1 MIRME
6 KASDVMRC
14 VSFLVIAAII
24 LLTTDS
30 TASPLE
36 QSFKTPPASAQAWC
50 YWWWFN
56 GLASREGI
64 TKDFEEMKKQGISGA
79 LLFDANTGGEGVP
92 HGPEFVSP
100 EWRELFKFAVSEA
113 DRLGITL
120 TANISRTWNAGGPW
134 VPLEHGVKKFTC
146 RERQFKG
153 PGKANFVLPKAQGR
167 MRYYRDIAVLACPI
181 PDGFSGKTEVWQR
194 DQMVDVTQFMNAE
207 GRLVWD
213 APAGNWSILRI
224 GYQATGMRVAKSK
237 RDLEIDPM
245 SAEAMDLH
253 FAHTGAKMIE
263 DAGPLAGKTFQ
274 YLHIDSWEIKQ
285 PDWTAK
291 MPAEF
296 LKRRGYDLTKWLP
309 ALCGRQVDS
318 AAATDNFLQDF
329 RVTVCDLIADNYYGR
344 LDALAKEGGLLGSH
358 SEAGGPI
365 GAPHTYCLDALK
377 FHGTTAIPMGEFWIK
392 EFNGANVSYERNHT
406 IKQIAS
412 AAHIYG
418 KELCQAE
425 AFTAYQDAFASD
437 PYKIKGAGDL
447 AFCDG
452 LTRMVFHQWIH
463 QPDLDM
469 VPGYWSRPWKTKE
482 IGTKF
487 GHTLTWW
494 PMADGWLSYLARCQY
509 MLRQGKFVADF
520 AYLQDQRIPTYVV
533 SRPGETPRCP
543 TGCDYDALHAD
554 VLLQATAKEGRLQLQ
569 SGMSYRYLVLPPDAL
584 LTPETQNKIKELAEA
599 GVQVIGSGYREGML
613 EDILSA
619 DGIVPDIEYRK
630 ASANA
635 HFEQIHRRDGE
646 TDIYFIS
653 NQAVAESHADAI
665 FRVSG
670 RQPELWNPVTGEI
683 RALPEWKE
691 ENGRTVVP
699 MTFAAKESSFVVFR
713 REGGRSKALGASGNF
728 ARPVPVMELGGPWEV
743 SFDPKWGGPESI
755 VFDELVDW
763 TKRPE
768 EGIRYYSGTATYRKV
783 FSFQSSVVSN
793 QNAGGASPTILASEY
808 ISVPLKTPG
817 LSSSAA
823 PSRGQ
828 RRPSGRDGP
837 GLLGGP
843 EARLNTEHRTLN
855 TIPLYLDL
863 GTLSC
868 IARVRLNGKDLGVVW
883 TAPWR
888 LEITD
893 SVRSGENQLE
903 VEVANHWTNRIIGDA
918 KLLPEQR
925 FTQTNVASK
934 GMPLQ
939 PSGLLGRVRLLTE

>member
-1 MIRME
+1 MMQSGNLM
-6 KASDVMRC
+6 KWFCAVVLAAS
-14 VSFLVIAAII
+14 
-24 LLTTDS
+24 LLLSVQVNAKDSSLKPS
-30 TASPLE
+30 TALTASSLE
-36 QSFKTPPASAQAWC
+36 QSFKIPPASAHAWC
-50 YWWWFN
+50 YWWWFS
-56 GLASREGI
+56 GRASKEGI
-64 TKDFEEMKKQGISGA
+64 TRDFEEMKRQGISGV
-79 LLFDANTGGEGVP
+79 LLFDANTGGEAVP
-92 HGPEFVSP
+92 PGPDFMSP

-120 TANISRTWNAGGPW
+120 SANLSRTWNAGGPW
-134 VPLEHGVKKFTC
+134 VTPEHGIKKITHSAH
-146 RERQFKG
+146 QFKG
-153 PGKANFVLPKAQGR
+153 PGKTNFVLPKTLGR
-167 MRYYRDIAVLACPI
+167 LRHYRDIAVLACPI
-181 PDGFSGKTEVWQR
+181 SDDLSGKKEVWKR

-213 APAGNWSILRI
+213 APTGNWSILRI

-285 PDWTAK
+285 PDWTPK

-296 LKRRGYDLTKWLP
+296 LKRRGYDFTKWLP

-318 AAATDNFLQDF
+318 EAATEKFLQDF

-344 LDALAKEGGLLGSH
+344 LDALAKEGGLIGSH

-365 GAPHTYCLDALK
+365 GAPHTFWLDALK
-377 FHGTTAIPMGEFWIK
+377 FHGATAIPMGEFWIK
-392 EFNGANVSYERNHT
+392 EFNGADVSYERNHT

-425 AFTAYQDAFASD
+425 AFTAYRDVFVSD

-463 QPDLDM
+463 QPDLEQ

-520 AYLQDQRIPTYVV
+520 AYLQDQRIPSYVL
-533 SRPGETPRCP
+533 SRPGETPQCP
-543 TGCDYDALHAD
+543 QGFDYDALHAD
-554 VLLQATAKEGRLQLQ
+554 VLLEAKAKDGRLQLQ
-569 SGMSYRYLVLPPDAL
+569 SGMSYRYLVLPPNGL
-584 LTPETQNKIKELAEA
+584 LNPTTQKKIKQLAEA
-599 GVQVIGSGYREGML
+599 GVQVIGSGYREGSL
-613 EDILSA
+613 EKILKT
-619 DGIVPDIEYRK
+619 DGLAPDVEFRK
-630 ASANA
+630 ASSNA

-646 TDIYFIS
+646 SDIYFIS
-653 NQAVAESHADAI
+653 NQAVAETHADVI

-670 RQPELWNPVTGEI
+670 KQPELWNPVTGET
-683 RALPEWKE
+683 RELPEWKE

-713 REGGRSKALGASGNF
+713 KHAEKQRDAKNFPELTALKQLA
-728 ARPVPVMELGGPWEV
+728 GPWQLA
-743 SFDPKWGGPESI
+743 FDPEWGGPESI
-755 VFDELVDW
+755 VFDELIDW
-763 TKRPE
+763 TQRPE
-768 EGIRYYSGTATYRKV
+768 EGIRYYSGTATYRKTFDLPV
-783 FSFQSSVVSN
+783 TNFGQSV
-793 QNAGGASPTILASEY
+793 
-808 ISVPLKTPG
+808 
-817 LSSSAA
+817 
-823 PSRGQ
+823 
-828 RRPSGRDGP
+828 
-837 GLLGGP
+837 
-843 EARLNTEHRTLN
+843 
-855 TIPLYLDL
+855 YLDL
-863 GTLSC
+863 GKLSC

-888 LEITD
+888 IEITD
-893 SVRSGENQLE
+893 TVRLEGNQLE
-903 VEVANHWTNRIIGDA
+903 IEVANHWTNRIIGDET
-918 KLLPEQR
+918 LPPEQR
-925 FTQTNVASK
+925 FTQTNVKAQRT
-934 GMPLQ
+934 PLQ
-939 PSGLLGRVRLLTE
+939 PSGLLGPVSLLTEKH

>member
-1 MIRME
+1 MKKRSDLIRWVC
-6 KASDVMRC
+6 ASFV
-14 VSFLVIAAII
+14 AAT
-24 LLTTDS
+24 LPLSANANAKESNLKPSTDL
-30 TASPLE
+30 TASHLE

-50 YWWWFN
+50 YWWWLN
-56 GLASREGI
+56 GNASKEGI
-64 TKDFEEMKKQGISGA
+64 TRDFEEMKKQGMSGA
-79 LLFDANTGGEGVP
+79 LLFDAETGEEGVP
-92 HGPEFVSP
+92 QGPAFMGS

-120 TANISRTWNAGGPW
+120 TANICRTWNAGGPW
-134 VPLEHGVKKFTC
+134 VTPEHGVKKFTYQA
-146 RERQFKG
+146 RQFKG
-153 PGKANFVLPKAQGR
+153 PGKANIALPKSRGR

-194 DQMVDVTQFMNAE
+194 NQIVNLTQFMDAR

-224 GYQATGMRVAKSK
+224 GFQATGMRVAKSG
-237 RDLEIDPM
+237 DAFEIDPM

-309 ALCGRQVDS
+309 TLCGRQIDNE
-318 AAATDNFLQDF
+318 AATGAFLQDF
-329 RVTVCDLIADNYYGR
+329 RVTVCDLIAGNYYGR

-365 GAPHTYCLDALK
+365 GAPHTYWLDALK
-377 FHGTTAIPMGEFWIK
+377 FHGTTTIPMGEFWIK
-392 EFNGANVSYERNHT
+392 KFNGANVSYTRNHT

-425 AFTAYQDAFASD
+425 SFTAYSDIFVSD
-437 PYKIKGAGDL
+437 PYKIKAVGDL

-452 LTRMVFHQWIH
+452 LTRMVLHQWIH
-463 QPDLDM
+463 QPDLER
-469 VPGYWSRPWKTKE
+469 VPGTWSRPRGRTD

-487 GHTLTWW
+487 SHTRAWW

-520 AYLQDQRIPTYVV
+520 AYLQDERIPTYVV
-533 SRPGETPRCP
+533 SRPGETPQCP
-543 TGCDYDALHAD
+543 PGYDYDALNAE
-554 VLLQATAKEGRLQLQ
+554 VLLTRASAEDGRLRLE
-569 SGMSYRYLVLPPDAL
+569 SGMHYRYLVLPPDPDAIL
-584 LTPETQNKIKELAEA
+584 SPATKKKIKELAEA
-599 GVQVIGSGYREGML
+599 GVQVIGPGYRKGTL

-619 DGIVPDIEYRK
+619 DGLVPAIEFRH
-630 ASANA
+630 ASPNA
-635 HFEQIHRRDGE
+635 RFEKIHRRDGE
-646 TDIYFIS
+646 SEIYFIS
-653 NQAVAESHADAI
+653 NQAVDEIHADVI

-670 RQPELWNPVTGEI
+670 KQPELWNPVTGETGE
-683 RALPEWKE
+683 LPEWSE

-713 REGGRSKALGASGNF
+713 KEAQAKKTRGAENFPELTALKPLS
-728 ARPVPVMELGGPWEV
+728 GPWQV

-755 VFDELVDW
+755 VFDKLVDW

-768 EGIRYYSGTATYRKV
+768 EGIRYYSGIATYRKV
-783 FSFQSSVVSN
+783 FSLQSSVCSN
-793 QNAGGASPTILASEY
+793 QNAGGASPQI
-808 ISVPLKTPG
+808 
-817 LSSSAA
+817 
-823 PSRGQ
+823 
-828 RRPSGRDGP
+828 
-837 GLLGGP
+837 
-843 EARLNTEHRTLN
+843 LNTEHRALN
-855 TIPLYLDL
+855 TVPLFLDL
-863 GTLSC
+863 GALSC

-888 LEITD
+888 IEITD
-893 SVRSGENQLE
+893 TVRPEGNQLE
-903 VEVANHWTNRIIGDA
+903 IEVANHWLNRIIGDE
-918 KLLPEQR
+918 KLAPEQR
-925 FTQTNVASK
+925 FTQTNVGSK
-934 GMPLQ
+934 NSKLQ
-939 PSGLLGRVRLLTE
+939 PAGLLGPVGLLIEKD

>member
-1 MIRME
+1 MKSSIQNVC
-6 KASDVMRC
+6 AS
-14 VSFLVIAAII
+14 VIAAS
-24 LLTTDS
+24 LPLSANANAKDS
-30 TASPLE
+30 SLKPSTVLTASSLE
-36 QSFKTPPASAQAWC
+36 QSFKTPPDSAKAWC

-56 GLASREGI
+56 GLASKEGI
-64 TKDFEEMKKQGISGA
+64 TRDFEEMKKQGISGA
-79 LLFDANTGGEGVP
+79 LLFDADTGGDKVP
-92 HGPEFVSP
+92 PGPAFMGS

-120 TANISRTWNAGGPW
+120 TANMTRGWNAGGPW
-134 VPLEHGVKKFTC
+134 VTPEHGIKKITC
-146 RERQFKG
+146 SERQFKG
-153 PGKANFVLPKAQGR
+153 PGKANIVLPKSLGR
-167 MRYYRDIAVLACPI
+167 MRYYRDIAVLAHPL
-181 PDGFSGKTEVWQR
+181 PDGVSGKTEVWQR
-194 DQMVDVTQFMNAE
+194 DHIVDLAQFMDAE
-207 GRLVWD
+207 GRLLWD
-213 APAGNWSILRI
+213 APDGNWSILRI
-224 GYQATGMRVAKSK
+224 GCQATGMRVSK
-237 RDLEIDPM
+237 NTGAFEIDPM

-253 FAHTGAKMIE
+253 FANTGAKMIA

-274 YLHIDSWEIKQ
+274 YLHIDSWEIRQ
-285 PDWTAK
+285 PDWTAR
-291 MPAEF
+291 MPEEF

-309 ALCGRQVDS
+309 ALCKGQGIQVDS
-318 AAATDNFLQDF
+318 AAATEAFLQDF
-329 RVTVCDLIADNYYGR
+329 RVTVCDLIAENYYGR

-365 GAPHTYCLDALK
+365 GAPHTYWLDALK

-392 EFNGANVSYERNHT
+392 RFDGNTVSYERNHT

-418 KELCQAE
+418 KEVCQAE
-425 AFTAYQDAFASD
+425 SFTAYQDAFASD

-520 AYLQDQRIPTYVV
+520 AYLQDQRIPSYVV

-554 VLLQATAKEGRLQLQ
+554 VLLQAVEKEARLQLQ

-584 LTPETQNKIKELAEA
+584 LTPETQKKIKELAEA
-599 GVQVIGSGYREGML
+599 GVQVIGSGYREGTL

-619 DGIVPDIEYRK
+619 DVQVPDVEFRK
-630 ASANA
+630 ASPNA
-635 HFEQIHRRDGE
+635 RFEKIHRRDGE

-653 NQAVAESHADAI
+653 NQAVEESHSDVL

-670 RQPELWNPVTGEI
+670 KQPELWNPVTGEI
-683 RALPEWKE
+683 RELPEWRE

-699 MTFAAKESSFVVFR
+699 MTFAAKESCFVVFR
-713 REGGRSKALGASGNF
+713 REGVRSKALGASGNF
-728 ARPVPVMELGGPWEV
+728 AEPVQVMDIGGPWEV
-743 SFDPKWGGPESI
+743 AFDLKWGGPESI

-763 TKRPE
+763 TQRPE
-768 EGIRYYSGTATYRKV
+768 PGIRYYSGTATYRKV
-783 FSFQSSVVSN
+783 FSFHSSVLSN
-793 QNAGGASPTILASEY
+793 QNAGGASPEIVVSE
-808 ISVPLKTPG
+808 STPNNQHPTTN
-817 LSSSAA
+817 A
-823 PSRGQ
+823 Q
-828 RRPSGRDGP
+828 RENPP
-837 GLLGGP
+837 
-843 EARLNTEHRTLN
+843 RLNTEHRTLN